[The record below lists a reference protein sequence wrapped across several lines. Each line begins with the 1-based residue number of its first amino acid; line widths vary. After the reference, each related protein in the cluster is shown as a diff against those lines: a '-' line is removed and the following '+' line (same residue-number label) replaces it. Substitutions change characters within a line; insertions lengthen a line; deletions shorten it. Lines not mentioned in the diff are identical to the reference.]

1 MKKTILFL
9 FAITLFSCK
18 KDGFD
23 EAPVPF
29 EVLGS
34 WQWVSTYN
42 GWGGDLKVDSSKL
55 FILTLLPNKKYIWC
69 KNGDCSLGSFFYGTR
84 LSSDKTITSAMMS
97 FSRLNA
103 ETEFPFERITS
114 GIRAYVSNDKISF
127 ADYCDDCNVYLFNKK
142 K

>member
-9 FAITLFSCK
+9 FVISLFSCK

-34 WQWVSTYN
+34 WQWVSIS
-42 GWGGDLKVDSSKL
+42 GGLAGITTKVDSTQQY
-55 FILTLLPNKKYIWC
+55 ILAILPDKKYIWC
-69 KNGDCSLGSFFYGTR
+69 KNGDCSTGFWFYGER
-84 LSSDKTITSAMMS
+84 LSEDKKRTETTMS
-97 FSRLNA
+97 FSKTNSRND
-103 ETEFPFERITS
+103 FPMADSFQPFIMSSTIGFFDGNS
-114 GIRAYVSNDKISF
+114 DGVSYNF
-127 ADYCDDCNVYLFNKK
+127 QKK

>member
-1 MKKTILFL
+1 MKKILVFL

-34 WQWVSTYN
+34 WQWISTYN
-42 GWGGDLKVDSSKL
+42 GWGGDLKVDSTQQY
-55 FILTLLPNKKYIWC
+55 ILTILPDKKFIWC
-69 KNGDCSLGSFFYGTR
+69 KNGDCSVGSFFYGTR
-84 LSSDKTITSAMMS
+84 LSNDKKNTFAMMS
-97 FSRLNA
+97 FSRLNP
-103 ETEFPFERITS
+103 EIEFPFEKITS
-114 GIRAYVSNDKISF
+114 GMIPYINTDRISF
-127 ADYCDDCNVYLFNKK
+127 GDYCDDCNVYIFNKK